1 MMPADSSREPTT
13 YYPSRPAPDRHG
25 GPAYRAV
32 GSVTDRSEVGC
43 EIGIDAVRG
52 AMACQNLIVDS
63 YRRADA
69 GNRQAMAE
77 LIEQDGSLAVDDAI
91 VTGREA
97 IREML
102 AARDADPDRRTM
114 HVVAN
119 LIFDR
124 LAEDSMKV
132 RYVLIV
138 FLLSASG
145 SPAFVPNSLASVL
158 DTLARRADRCWLTN
172 RTITTAPGGR

>member
-1 MMPADSSREPTT
+1 
-13 YYPSRPAPDRHG
+13 
-25 GPAYRAV
+25 
-32 GSVTDRSEVGC
+32 VTDRSEVGC

-52 AMACQNLIVDS
+52 AMACQDLIVDS

-91 VTGREA
+91 VTGRQA

-102 AARDADPDRRTM
+102 AVRDADPDRRTM

-124 LAEDSMKV
+124 LAEDRMKV

-145 SPAFVPNSLASVL
+145 SPAFVPNSLASVQ
-158 DTLARRADRCWLTN
+158 DTLARRADRWRLTN
-172 RTITTAPGGR
+172 RTITTAPGGAVTC

>member
-1 MMPADSSREPTT
+1 
-13 YYPSRPAPDRHG
+13 
-25 GPAYRAV
+25 V
-32 GSVTDRSEVGC
+32 GR

-52 AMACQNLIVDS
+52 AMACQDLIVDS

-102 AARDADPDRRTM
+102 AARDADPDRRTT

-119 LIFDR
+119 LMFDR
-124 LAEDSMKV
+124 LAEDRMKV
-132 RYVLIV
+132 RYVLL

-145 SPAFVPNSLASVL
+145 SPAFVPNSLASVQ
-158 DTLARRADRCWLTN
+158 DMLARRADRWWLTN
-172 RTITTAPGGR
+172 RTITTAPGGV